1 MNNENF
7 KPVIP
12 RIAVVIP
19 CHNEA
24 LAIAMVIHEVRA
36 ALPLAAIHV
45 FDNCSTDQTSKIA
58 TDSGATVTQVAMKGK
73 GYVVRRMFADV
84 EADIYLL
91 VDGDATYDLS
101 DARTFINRLQR
112 DKLDMVVGCRVDDKQ
127 DDQTYRLGHRFGN
140 QMLTGSV
147 SMLFGGSFTDMLS
160 GYRVFSRRF
169 AKSFPTASKGFEIE
183 TELTVHALELCMPY
197 VEIPVIYRS
206 RPTGSESK
214 LDTYKDGFRI
224 LGTIT
229 KLFVTERPFTFFSVI
244 AAVLALTSVGLSI
257 PLALTY
263 LETGLVPRF
272 PTAVLATGFMI
283 LSALSVV
290 CGAVLNTVTI
300 GRQEVKRLHYL
311 SIPATYHLGEV

>member
-1 MNNENF
+1 MSKTVSVEPP
-7 KPVIP
+7 K
-12 RIAVVIP
+12 IAVVIP

-24 LAIAMVIHEVRA
+24 LAISMVIEEVKA
-36 ALPLAAIHV
+36 AIPQAEIHV

-58 TDSGATVTQVAMKGK
+58 SDCGATVTQVALKGK

-101 DARTFINRLQR
+101 EALSFVNRLQT
-112 DKLDMVVGCRVDDKQ
+112 DKLDMVVGSRIDDKQ
-127 DDQTYRLGHRFGN
+127 DAETYRLGHRFGN
-140 QMLTGSV
+140 QMLTSSV
-147 SMLFGGSFTDMLS
+147 SMLFGGGFTDMLS
-160 GYRVFSRRF
+160 GYRIFSRRF
-169 AKSFPTASKGFEIE
+169 VKSFPTASKGFEIE

-197 VEIPVIYRS
+197 VEIPVSYRS
-206 RPTGSESK
+206 RPSGSESK

-229 KLFVTERPFTFFSVI
+229 KLFVTERPFTFFSI
-244 AAVLALTSVGLSI
+244 ISAFLALTSFGLMI
-257 PLALTY
+257 PIALTY

-272 PTAVLATGFMI
+272 PTAVLATGLMI

-300 GRQEVKRLHYL
+300 GRQEIKRLHYL